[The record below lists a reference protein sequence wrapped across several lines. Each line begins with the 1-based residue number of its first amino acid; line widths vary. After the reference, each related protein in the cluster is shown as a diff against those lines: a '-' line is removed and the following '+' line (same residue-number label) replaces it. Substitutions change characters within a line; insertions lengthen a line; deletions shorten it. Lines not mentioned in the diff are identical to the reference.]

1 MFHCTD
7 SVLLQEQ
14 DIPYLW
20 TPGKTWKRSRKKAW
34 LCICE
39 GWKRDSVVEVNV
51 KNNSPKV
58 IRNIILGIQLYYL
71 LTIKLSAKTLLRRTY
86 QTSCLLLASVI
97 H

>member
-1 MFHCTD
+1 MSCCKNRTF
-7 SVLLQEQ
+7 
-14 DIPYLW
+14 
-20 TPGKTWKRSRKKAW
+20 R
-34 LCICE
+34 ICE
-39 GWKRDSVVEVNV
+39 RQERHEREVARKHGCAYVRGGNVTVVEVNV

-71 LTIKLSAKTLLRRTY
+71 LTIKRSAKTLLRRTY